1 LPVVDNHG
9 SLGHQTLVHAI
20 HGARMRTIVLIATF
34 SATVFTSASAQSEW
48 KEHLFPD
55 NHFQVQF
62 PAEPAVSTTP
72 FTAADGTKVT
82 KTTYSVRQDSGLYQA
97 AVVDLSQTQID
108 AATAIDQ
115 AVTALRENSNVTFNQ
130 AARQNGTC
138 GRYLT
143 LKGKDGSTSTVS
155 LFFRDKRL
163 YQIQGTS
170 LPSNADSSSGYMILF
185 TNSFSFDV
193 TLPYRGPCFEQP
205 AEFFTNRPN

>member
-1 LPVVDNHG
+1 MG
-9 SLGHQTLVHAI
+9 
-20 HGARMRTIVLIATF
+20 
-34 SATVFTSASAQSEW
+34 SASAQSGW

-62 PAEPAVSTTP
+62 PAEPAVSTQPYTSP
-72 FTAADGTKVT
+72 DGTQVS

-97 AVVDLSQTQID
+97 AVVDFGQTKID

-130 AARQNGTC
+130 PARQNGTC

-155 LFFRDKRL
+155 LFFRDNRL
-163 YQIQGTS
+163 YEIQGTS
-170 LPSNADSSSGYMILF
+170 LPTNTDANSGYMILF

-193 TLPYRGPCFEQP
+193 TLPYRGACFEQP
-205 AEFFTNRPN
+205 AEFFQNRPP

>member
-1 LPVVDNHG
+1 
-9 SLGHQTLVHAI
+9 
-20 HGARMRTIVLIATF
+20 MRPILLIATC
-34 SATVFTSASAQSEW
+34 SAMLSSSASAQSAW

-62 PAEPAVSTTP
+62 PAEPAVSIMP
-72 FTAADGTKVT
+72 YTAADGTQVT

-97 AVVDLSQTQID
+97 AVVDFSQAQID

-115 AVTALRENSNVTFNQ
+115 AVTALRANSNVTFNQ

-170 LPSNADSSSGYMILF
+170 LPSNTDPSSGYMILF

-193 TLPYRGPCFEQP
+193 TLPYRGPCFEEP

>member
-1 LPVVDNHG
+1 
-9 SLGHQTLVHAI
+9 
-20 HGARMRTIVLIATF
+20 MRSIVLIATF
-34 SATVFTSASAQSEW
+34 STMLVNSASAQSAW
-48 KEHLFPD
+48 TEHVFSD
-55 NHFQVQF
+55 KHFQVQF
-62 PAEPAVSTTP
+62 PGEPVVSTMP
-72 FTAADGTKVT
+72 YTAADGAQAT
-82 KTTYSVRQDSGLYQA
+82 KTTYSVSHDSGLYQA
-97 AVVDLSQTQID
+97 AVIDLTQSGID
-108 AATAIDQ
+108 AAAAIDQ
-115 AVTALRENSNVTFNQ
+115 AVTALRENNNVTFNQ

-155 LFFRDKRL
+155 LFYRDKRL

-205 AEFFTNRPN
+205 AEFFTNRPQ

>member
-1 LPVVDNHG
+1 
-9 SLGHQTLVHAI
+9 
-20 HGARMRTIVLIATF
+20 MRSILLIATF
-34 SATVFTSASAQSEW
+34 SAILMSSASAQSSW
-48 KEHLFPD
+48 TEHVFSD
-55 NHFQVQF
+55 QHFQVLF
-62 PAEPAVSTTP
+62 PAEPAVSTMP
-72 FTAADGTKVT
+72 YTAADGTQVT
-82 KTTYSVRQDSGLYQA
+82 KTTYSVRQDSSLYQA
-97 AVVDLSQTQID
+97 AVVDLTKAGID

-115 AVTALRENSNVTFNQ
+115 AVNALRENNNVTFNQ

-143 LKGKDGSTSTVS
+143 IKGKDGSTSTVS

-170 LPSNADSSSGYMILF
+170 LPSNGDSSSGTMILF

>member
-1 LPVVDNHG
+1 
-9 SLGHQTLVHAI
+9 
-20 HGARMRTIVLIATF
+20 MRSIALIATF
-34 SATVFTSASAQSEW
+34 AAMVASSAWAQSDW
-48 KEHLFPD
+48 TEHVFAD
-55 NHFQVQF
+55 NHFQVLF
-62 PAEPAVSTTP
+62 PGDPAVSTTP
-72 FTAADGTKVT
+72 YTAADGAKAM
-82 KTTYSVRQDSGLYQA
+82 KTTYSVRQGTSLYQA
-97 AVVDLSQTQID
+97 AVIDLTQSGID

-115 AVTALRENSNVTFNQ
+115 AVSGLRENNNVTFNQ

-170 LPSNADSSSGYMILF
+170 LPSNADASSGYMILF

-193 TLPYRGPCFEQP
+193 TLPFRGACFEQP
-205 AEFFTNRPN
+205 ADFFTNRN

>member
-1 LPVVDNHG
+1 MPY
-9 SLGHQTLVHAI
+9 
-20 HGARMRTIVLIATF
+20 
-34 SATVFTSASAQSEW
+34 
-48 KEHLFPD
+48 
-55 NHFQVQF
+55 
-62 PAEPAVSTTP
+62 
-72 FTAADGTKVT
+72 TAADGTQVT
-82 KTTYSVRQDSGLYQA
+82 KTLYSVRQDSSLYQA
-97 AVVDLSQTQID
+97 AVVDLTKAGID

-115 AVTALRENSNVTFNQ
+115 AVNALRENNNVTFNQ

-143 LKGKDGSTSTVS
+143 IKGKDGSTSTVS

-170 LPSNADSSSGYMILF
+170 LPSNGDSSSGTMILF

>member
-1 LPVVDNHG
+1 LPCG
-9 SLGHQTLVHAI
+9 GKRRALKCKTLIAVYED
-20 HGARMRTIVLIATF
+20 RMRSIVLIATF
-34 SATVFTSASAQSEW
+34 SAVLASSASAQSGW

-55 NHFQVQF
+55 KHFQVQF
-62 PAEPAVSTTP
+62 PAEPAVSTMP
-72 FTAADGTKVT
+72 YTAADGRQVT
-82 KTTYSVRQDSGLYQA
+82 RTTYSVRQDSGLYQA
-97 AVVDLSQTQID
+97 AVIDFSPAGID

-115 AVTALRENSNVTFNQ
+115 AISALRESNDVTFNQ

-143 LKGKDGSTSTVS
+143 LRGKDGSTSTVS
-155 LFFRDKRL
+155 LFFRDNRL
-163 YQIQGTS
+163 YQIQGTA

-193 TLPYRGPCFEQP
+193 TLPYRGPCFEEP

>member
-1 LPVVDNHG
+1 
-9 SLGHQTLVHAI
+9 
-20 HGARMRTIVLIATF
+20 MRFIVLIATF
-34 SATVFTSASAQSEW
+34 SAIFVSSASAQSSW
-48 KEHLFPD
+48 TEHVFAD

-62 PAEPAVSTTP
+62 PGEPSVATTP
-72 FTAADGTKVT
+72 YIAADGAKAT
-82 KTTYSVRQDSGLYQA
+82 KTTYSVRQDTGLYQA
-97 AVVDLSQTQID
+97 AVIDLTQSGID

-115 AVTALRENSNVTFNQ
+115 AVSALRENNNVTFNQ

-170 LPSNADSSSGYMILF
+170 LPSNADASSGYMILF

-193 TLPYRGPCFEQP
+193 TLPYRGACFEQP
-205 AEFFTNRPN
+205 AEFFTNRN

>member
-1 LPVVDNHG
+1 
-9 SLGHQTLVHAI
+9 
-20 HGARMRTIVLIATF
+20 MRSVVLIATF
-34 SATVFTSASAQSEW
+34 SAVVVSSAWAQAAWTEHVFAD
-48 KEHLFPD
+48 K
-55 NHFQVQF
+55 HFQVQF
-62 PAEPAVSTTP
+62 PGEPAVSTAP
-72 FTAADGTKVT
+72 YTAADGVKVT
-82 KTTYSVRQDSGLYQA
+82 KTTYTVRQDTGLYQA
-97 AVVDLSQTQID
+97 AVIDLTKSGID

-115 AVTALRENSNVTFNQ
+115 AVNSLRENNNLTFNQ

-155 LFFRDKRL
+155 LFFRDKVL

-205 AEFFTNRPN
+205 AEFFTNRPT

>member
-1 LPVVDNHG
+1 
-9 SLGHQTLVHAI
+9 
-20 HGARMRTIVLIATF
+20 MRSIVLIATF
-34 SATVFTSASAQSEW
+34 SAMVVGSASAQSSW
-48 KEHLFPD
+48 KEHVFPD
-55 NHFQVQF
+55 KHFQIQF
-62 PAEPAVSTTP
+62 PGEPAVSTAAYK
-72 FTAADGTKVT
+72 AADGTQAT
-82 KTTYSVRQDSGLYQA
+82 KTTFSVRQDSGLYQA
-97 AVVDLSQTQID
+97 AVVDFSQAGID

-115 AVTALRENSNVTFNQ
+115 AVSALRENNTVTFNQ

-193 TLPYRGPCFEQP
+193 TLPYRGACFEQP
-205 AEFFTNRPN
+205 AEFFTNRN

>member
-1 LPVVDNHG
+1 
-9 SLGHQTLVHAI
+9 
-20 HGARMRTIVLIATF
+20 MRSILLIATF
-34 SATVFTSASAQSEW
+34 SAILVSSASAQSDW
-48 KEHLFPD
+48 KEHLFSD
-55 NHFQVQF
+55 NHFQVLF
-62 PAEPAVSTTP
+62 PAEPAISTMP
-72 FTAADGTKVT
+72 YTAADGTRVT

-97 AVVDLSQTQID
+97 TVFDFSQGQID
-108 AATAIDQ
+108 AAKAIDQ

-143 LKGKDGSTSTVS
+143 LKGNDGSTSTVS

-193 TLPYRGPCFEQP
+193 TLPYRGPCFEAS
-205 AEFFTNRPN
+205 AEFFQNRPQ

>member
-1 LPVVDNHG
+1 
-9 SLGHQTLVHAI
+9 
-20 HGARMRTIVLIATF
+20 MRSIGLIATL
-34 SATVFTSASAQSEW
+34 SVILMGSASAQSSW
-48 KEHLFPD
+48 TEHVYSD
-55 NHFQVQF
+55 KHFQVLF
-62 PAEPAVSTTP
+62 PAEPAVSTMP
-72 FTAADGTKVT
+72 YTAADGKQAT
-82 KTTYSVRQDSGLYQA
+82 KTTYSVRDGSSLYQA
-97 AVVDLSQTQID
+97 AVIDLTQSEID

-115 AVTALRENSNVTFNQ
+115 AVTAFRDNSTVTFNQ

-170 LPSNADSSSGYMILF
+170 LPANADSSSGTMILF

>member
-1 LPVVDNHG
+1 
-9 SLGHQTLVHAI
+9 
-20 HGARMRTIVLIATF
+20 MRTIVLIATF

-62 PAEPAVSTTP
+62 PAEPAVSTVP
-72 FTAADGTKVT
+72 FTAADGTKLT
-82 KTTYSVRQDSGLYQA
+82 RTTYLVRQDSGLYQA
-97 AVVDLSQTQID
+97 AVVDFSQTQID